1 MEKRN
6 QNAPIYLQLREVI
19 RTKIEEEEYLPGT
32 AIPSENALAET
43 YGINRLTVRSAIDTL
58 VKEGLLRRVQ
68 GKGVFVVGEKLEQ
81 NLYTL
86 DGFSKTIRRKNKTPK
101 VKVLVKSLRPAG
113 GRFAK
118 IFGIGEEEPVF
129 YIKRIC
135 YVEDTPFS
143 LEDIYIP
150 EYILPELINVD
161 LAVFSIYETYE
172 FFGVEL
178 KQAFQTLNIT
188 HLNKKGARALGID
201 AALPVFMFEC
211 TSYDN
216 HDRAI
221 EYTRTYTRE
230 DLCGYTVNFY
240 KNQADWQLPEK
251 LGGTDS
257 VEIRGTKTD

>member
-6 QNAPIYLQLREVI
+6 QSAPIYLQLREII
-19 RTKIEEEEYLPGT
+19 RTKIEEEEYTPGT
-32 AIPSENALAET
+32 AIPSENALAKR
-43 YGINRLTVRSAIDTL
+43 YGINRLTVRNAIDTL
-58 VKEGLLRRVQ
+58 VKEGLLKRVQ

-86 DGFSKTIRRKNKTPK
+86 DGFSKTIRGKNKTPR
-101 VKVLVKSLRPAG
+101 VKVLIKSLRPAG
-113 GRFAK
+113 ARFAR
-118 IFGIGEEEPVF
+118 IFGIGEEEQIF
-129 YIKRIC
+129 YIKRVC
-135 YVEDTPFS
+135 YVEDIPFS

-150 EYILPELINVD
+150 EYILPELLNID

-188 HLNKKGARALGID
+188 HLNKKSARALGID

-211 TSYDN
+211 TSYDSR
-216 HDRAI
+216 DRVI

-230 DLCGYTVNFY
+230 DKCGYTVNFY
-240 KNQADWQLPEK
+240 KNK
-251 LGGTDS
+251 
-257 VEIRGTKTD
+257 VEEND